1 MQKQE
6 LLKGLNII
14 SCKEGGNKIINLL
27 QWANNLANDNKVLFI
42 SWEYSLAMLQ
52 QYFIELGEHK
62 NINLDTYT
70 EFEYLDA
77 SSFVA
82 IFDMIEDGSYSLV
95 FLEGISRSHKNHFC
109 DNHYPQGYAVNNS
122 LTFLANKL
130 DIILILIN

>member
-6 LLKGLNII
+6 LHKGLNII
-14 SCKEGGNKIINLL
+14 SCEEGDNRIINLL
-27 QWANNLANDNKVLFI
+27 QWANNLANANKVLFI
-42 SWEYSLAMLQ
+42 SWEHSSAMLQ
-52 QYFIELGEHK
+52 RYFKELGEYK
-62 NINLDTYT
+62 NINIDTYT

-82 IFDMIEDGSYSLV
+82 IFDMIEDGNYSLV
-95 FLEGISRSHKNHFC
+95 FLEGISHSHKNHFC
-109 DNHYPQGYAVNNS
+109 DNHYPQGYAINNS